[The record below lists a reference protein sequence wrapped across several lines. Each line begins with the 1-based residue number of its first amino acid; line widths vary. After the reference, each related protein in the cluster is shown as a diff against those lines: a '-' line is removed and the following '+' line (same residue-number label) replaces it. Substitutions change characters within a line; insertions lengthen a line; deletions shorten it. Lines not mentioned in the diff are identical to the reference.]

1 MKIKK
6 VVSGLLAL
14 SIAVGS
20 MYVVSAK
27 DQYVT
32 RGQVADML
40 LVAADDYNPNVK
52 KEDIIQGYED
62 GELHEDWNVTRAEA
76 LVMLKRAFGK
86 MPELNEYTKRIAI
99 PKEDFTDIPKWA
111 ETELADVFDAGIV
124 AGTSEGIFSPDE
136 NVTDTQMDLFIK
148 RTYAVFGS
156 NLKDDFYATVNKEA
170 LNNFEIKP
178 GRLIAG
184 NAYSL
189 DDTNTERINDLL
201 ANIIN
206 QSHAKGTKEQK
217 IADLYNNI
225 TDTESRNKAGITPI
239 KPYLDKID
247 EAKTIKDLNEINSEL
262 IKELCISAL
271 GDFSVTADFKDN
283 TKNIPDF
290 YMIAPILPK
299 DIYMS
304 DNAEQIKAYKD
315 YLTENLVLSGES

>member
-6 VVSGLLAL
+6 AVSGLLAL

-52 KEDIIQGYED
+52 KEDIIKGYED

-124 AGTSEGIFSPDE
+124 AGTSEGVFSPDE
-136 NVTDTQMDLFIK
+136 NVTDTQMDLFYK
-148 RTYAVFGS
+148 
-156 NLKDDFYATVNKEA
+156 
-170 LNNFEIKP
+170 
-178 GRLIAG
+178 
-184 NAYSL
+184 
-189 DDTNTERINDLL
+189 
-201 ANIIN
+201 
-206 QSHAKGTKEQK
+206 
-217 IADLYNNI
+217 
-225 TDTESRNKAGITPI
+225 
-239 KPYLDKID
+239 
-247 EAKTIKDLNEINSEL
+247 
-262 IKELCISAL
+262 
-271 GDFSVTADFKDN
+271 
-283 TKNIPDF
+283 KNICGF
-290 YMIAPILPK
+290 RQQFKRRFLC
-299 DIYMS
+299 
-304 DNAEQIKAYKD
+304 N
-315 YLTENLVLSGES
+315 G

>member
-201 ANIIN
+201 TNIIN
-206 QSHAKGTKEQK
+206 QSHLQEIQK
-217 IADLYNNI
+217 N
-225 TDTESRNKAGITPI
+225 RK
-239 KPYLDKID
+239 
-247 EAKTIKDLNEINSEL
+247 
-262 IKELCISAL
+262 
-271 GDFSVTADFKDN
+271 
-283 TKNIPDF
+283 
-290 YMIAPILPK
+290 
-299 DIYMS
+299 
-304 DNAEQIKAYKD
+304 
-315 YLTENLVLSGES
+315 

>member
-99 PKEDFTDIPKWA
+99 PKEDFTDI
-111 ETELADVFDAGIV
+111 
-124 AGTSEGIFSPDE
+124 SEVGQKP
-136 NVTDTQMDLFIK
+136 NL
-148 RTYAVFGS
+148 RTYLTQV
-156 NLKDDFYATVNKEA
+156 LWQE
-170 LNNFEIKP
+170 
-178 GRLIAG
+178 
-184 NAYSL
+184 
-189 DDTNTERINDLL
+189 LL
-201 ANIIN
+201 REYF
-206 QSHAKGTKEQK
+206 HLMK
-217 IADLYNNI
+217 
-225 TDTESRNKAGITPI
+225 
-239 KPYLDKID
+239 
-247 EAKTIKDLNEINSEL
+247 
-262 IKELCISAL
+262 
-271 GDFSVTADFKDN
+271 
-283 TKNIPDF
+283 
-290 YMIAPILPK
+290 M
-299 DIYMS
+299 
-304 DNAEQIKAYKD
+304 
-315 YLTENLVLSGES
+315 

>member
-99 PKEDFTDIPKWA
+99 PKKI
-111 ETELADVFDAGIV
+111 L
-124 AGTSEGIFSPDE
+124 
-136 NVTDTQMDLFIK
+136 
-148 RTYAVFGS
+148 RTYRSGQKP
-156 NLKDDFYATVNKEA
+156 NLRT
-170 LNNFEIKP
+170 
-178 GRLIAG
+178 
-184 NAYSL
+184 
-189 DDTNTERINDLL
+189 
-201 ANIIN
+201 
-206 QSHAKGTKEQK
+206 
-217 IADLYNNI
+217 
-225 TDTESRNKAGITPI
+225 
-239 KPYLDKID
+239 
-247 EAKTIKDLNEINSEL
+247 
-262 IKELCISAL
+262 
-271 GDFSVTADFKDN
+271 
-283 TKNIPDF
+283 
-290 YMIAPILPK
+290 
-299 DIYMS
+299 
-304 DNAEQIKAYKD
+304 
-315 YLTENLVLSGES
+315 YLTQVLWQELLREYFHLMKM